1 MIYSLRADFGLQ
13 RADFGP
19 KTAYFGSEREN
30 FEPER
35 ANLEPERGDSR
46 SETVDLDLLG
56 LIAGLKEPDLGLRGR
71 GVWTDRRTDIRKF
84 TRLLQDI
91 GP

>member
-35 ANLEPERGDSR
+35 ANLKPERGDFR
-46 SETVDLDLLG
+46 SERVDLGLLG
-56 LIAGLKEPDLGLRGR
+56 LTPWLKEPDLGLRG
-71 GVWTDRRTDIRKF
+71 GGGYGWTDGRT
-84 TRLLQDI
+84 
-91 GP
+91 